1 MFSEGVSCLE
11 DDEPSISKRQ
21 HSDRWSTSSARYF
34 MDFYKPDQTGMCN
47 ELSDSDQ
54 LNSMLEEL
62 APIRQEF
69 ERSLRDMAILEWQ
82 LSASDK
88 VVASA
93 QAELDSVASQLC
105 LAPGASVEESLEW
118 RPSGAFSAAI
128 SLHGDASSSSAAE
141 IRAPLDPVLAL
152 ERCSREVAR
161 LKGAIRRILPQFA
174 ALQTRL
180 RVLLDGQRR
189 AVPRAAHD
197 AALQELAS
205 AYIDPAGR
213 YAPPPPSPLPH
224 PNPPEGTH
232 GIAALAALTSP
243 GGPLLCRLSSLPWLV
258 SRADTLQMQRAGKAR
273 AGVTAR
279 GLNLPAAASSPGDS
293 DPARGRDRRLI
304 LT

>member
-1 MFSEGVSCLE
+1 
-11 DDEPSISKRQ
+11 
-21 HSDRWSTSSARYF
+21 
-34 MDFYKPDQTGMCN
+34 
-47 ELSDSDQ
+47 
-54 LNSMLEEL
+54 MLEEL

-105 LAPGASVEESLEW
+105 LAPGASVEESLER
-118 RPSGAFSAAI
+118 RPSGALSAAI

-197 AALQELAS
+197 AALQELARR
-205 AYIDPAGR
+205 AADAPRIARLAGGR
-213 YAPPPPSPLPH
+213 IPR
-224 PNPPEGTH
+224 E
-232 GIAALAALTSP
+232 
-243 GGPLLCRLSSLPWLV
+243 WLERETPDEV
-258 SRADTLQMQRAGKAR
+258 DRHVGD
-273 AGVTAR
+273 
-279 GLNLPAAASSPGDS
+279 LPAIVASFS
-293 DPARGRDRRLI
+293 
-304 LT
+304 